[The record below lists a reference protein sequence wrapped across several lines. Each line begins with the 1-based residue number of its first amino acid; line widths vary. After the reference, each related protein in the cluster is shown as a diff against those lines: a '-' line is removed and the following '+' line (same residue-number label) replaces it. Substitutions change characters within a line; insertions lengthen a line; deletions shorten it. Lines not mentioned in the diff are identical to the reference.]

1 MLFHI
6 SFCARNPTRVA
17 AALAKILGATVVKS
31 PSPPFNP
38 GALFVCCGDDRG
50 TMISLEPWGVEYEPG
65 PDQMTAMPSGRATPQ
80 HNAFHGLFMAA
91 VPKEQILEI
100 AAQEG
105 WPAGQV
111 PNGPFDVIN
120 VWLEGSQLIEFTTPE
135 LYPAYQA
142 TFDRE
147 GLATLD
153 AGLRGLER
161 GLAAMLAG
169 KG

>member
-6 SFCARNPTRVA
+6 SFCVRNPPRVA
-17 AALAKILGATVVKS
+17 AALAQILGAIVVKS

-65 PDQMTAMPSGRATPQ
+65 PDHMTAMPNGRTTPER
-80 HNAFHGLFMAA
+80 NAFHGLFMAA
-91 VPKEQILEI
+91 VPKERILEI

-105 WPAGQV
+105 WPAGQI

-120 VWLEGSQLIEFTTPE
+120 VWLEGTQLIEFTTPE
-135 LYPAYQA
+135 LYPAYKA
-142 TFDRE
+142 TFDRQ
-147 GLATLD
+147 GLETLD
-153 AGLRGLER
+153 AGLRGLEQQ
-161 GLAAMLAG
+161 LAAMLAARA
-169 KG
+169 

>member
-6 SFCARNPTRVA
+6 SFCARNPPRVA
-17 AALAKILGATVVKS
+17 AALAKILGAAVIKS
-31 PSPPFNP
+31 PSPPFNE

-65 PDQMTAMPSGRATPQ
+65 PQQMTAMPSGRATPPR
-80 HNAFHGLFMAA
+80 NAFHGLFMA
-91 VPKEQILEI
+91 VVSKERILEI
-100 AAQEG
+100 AAEEG

-120 VWLEGSQLIEFTTPE
+120 VWLEGTQLIEFTTPE
-135 LYPAYQA
+135 LYPAYKA

-147 GLATLD
+147 GLETLD

-161 GLAAMLAG
+161 QLESMMAEKM
-169 KG
+169 